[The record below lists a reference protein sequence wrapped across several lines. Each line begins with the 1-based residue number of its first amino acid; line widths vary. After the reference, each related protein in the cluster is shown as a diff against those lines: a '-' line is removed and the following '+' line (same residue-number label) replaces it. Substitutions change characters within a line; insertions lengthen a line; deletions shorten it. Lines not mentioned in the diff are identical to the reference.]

1 MSGCRDLLFHV
12 AEHRFTIPMIEDALG
27 RLDLEFLGFSMFSN
41 IAALLRFKQTH
52 DDDALTSLVQWHAY
66 ETENPDTFSAMYQFW
81 VRKPA

>member
-41 IAALLRFKQTH
+41 IAVLLRFKQTH
-52 DDDALTSLVQWHAY
+52 DDDALTSLAQWHAY